1 VVDVKFC
8 GLTRP
13 EDAAAAAEYGARWLG
28 VIFAGGPRRL
38 EPARAREVLAAAPA
52 GAGRV
57 GVFGSA
63 APDEIARVMDAAR
76 LDVAQLH
83 ADPSA
88 EDVRAVREAGVGLVW
103 AVVRVAGSALPEH
116 IGELFDAAD
125 AVVLDARAESGL
137 GGTGR
142 TLDWAGVRDAV
153 ARVRGAAPLVLAG
166 GLTPERVG
174 EGIALLAPRIVDVS
188 SGVESAPGVKD
199 HARMRAFVAAV
210 AAAR

>member
-1 VVDVKFC
+1 MVDVKFC

-13 EDAAAAAEYGARWLG
+13 EDAAEAAALGARWLG

-38 EPARAREVLAAAPA
+38 EPTRAREVLAVAPA

-57 GVFGSA
+57 GVFGPA

-103 AVVRVAGSALPEH
+103 AVARVAGRELPH
-116 IGELFDAAD
+116 AIGELFDAAD

-153 ARVRGAAPLVLAG
+153 ARMRGTTPLVLAG

-174 EGIALLAPRIVDVS
+174 EGIAQLAPGIVDVS
-188 SGVESAPGVKD
+188 SGVESAPGIKD

>member
-13 EDAAAAAEYGARWLG
+13 EDAAEAAELGARWLG

-38 EPARAREVLAAAPA
+38 EPVRARQVLAAAPA

-57 GVFGSA
+57 GVFGASS
-63 APDEIARVMDAAR
+63 PEQIARMMDEAR

-88 EDVRAVREAGVGLVW
+88 EVVHAVRKAGVGLVW
-103 AVVRVAGSALPEH
+103 AVVRVAESEVPPAL
-116 IGELFDAAD
+116 GELFDAAD

-137 GGTGR
+137 GGSGR
-142 TLDWAGVRDAV
+142 SFDWAGVRGAV
-153 ARVRGAAPLVLAG
+153 LRVRGTRPLVLAG
-166 GLTPERVG
+166 GLTPEKVG
-174 EGIALLAPRIVDVS
+174 EGIAQLAPRIVDVS
-188 SGVESAPGVKD
+188 SGVESAPGIKD

>member
-1 VVDVKFC
+1 MVDVKFC

-38 EPARAREVLAAAPA
+38 EPARARDVLAAAPA

-153 ARVRGAAPLVLAG
+153 ARLRGAAPLVLAG

-174 EGIALLAPRIVDVS
+174 EGIALIAPRIVDVS